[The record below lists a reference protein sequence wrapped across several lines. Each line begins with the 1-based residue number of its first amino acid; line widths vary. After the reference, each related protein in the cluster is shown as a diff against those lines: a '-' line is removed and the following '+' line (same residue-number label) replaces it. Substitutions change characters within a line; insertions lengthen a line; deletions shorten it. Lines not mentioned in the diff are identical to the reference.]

1 VCEPAAEPTVGND
14 CTVQSPVTG
23 KYFDL
28 KLLGNVVN
36 VEGITICQEEGTPTS
51 CDGAGVC
58 VEGES
63 YGKYNTALT
72 FVDDGAKGE
81 LFLEFKDGPS
91 CSSGMQRHS
100 KIEFMCDPAAGAGS
114 PKMVNNDGGCSFYY
128 QWHTAY
134 ACPDQNSIE
143 CYVLGPNQESYD
155 LSPLTRTS
163 GESWSAEIDNDASY
177 QYNYLVN
184 VCSELTSPVMYT
196 DSDCRGAAACQVDES
211 ALKAVKLGYAKSRI
225 EVEPGSNDLLMKL
238 VNGDKCG
245 DDTHRETTVRYH
257 CSPEAGAG
265 VPKYLGETT
274 HCKYEIKWDTQYACP
289 LEVQEDIPN
298 CEVEGY
304 PGLKQLG
311 SAAIEWSQDGN
322 TFEFALCNAKKRK
335 CGGGRQGYGARAFW
349 IHICARLYQCD
360 GMLPS
365 DPTPAAGLKPAHVRS
380 NK

>member
-1 VCEPAAEPTVGND
+1 MCVDGQPVGLVGDEPTSNGNGEYTLWYPSGTPGCGTEVVFFCARGTEGIPTLQDASVDCVTSIHWGTSYVCEPAAEPAVGND

-184 VCSELTSPVMYT
+184 VCSELTSPVTNLYN
-196 DSDCRGAAACQVDES
+196 RKQ
-211 ALKAVKLGYAKSRI
+211 
-225 EVEPGSNDLLMKL
+225 LMF
-238 VNGDKCG
+238 G
-245 DDTHRETTVRYH
+245 RETGPQAVNSRNLDRLIF
-257 CSPEAGAG
+257 G
-265 VPKYLGETT
+265 VL
-274 HCKYEIKWDTQYACP
+274 
-289 LEVQEDIPN
+289 
-298 CEVEGY
+298 
-304 PGLKQLG
+304 
-311 SAAIEWSQDGN
+311 
-322 TFEFALCNAKKRK
+322 
-335 CGGGRQGYGARAFW
+335 
-349 IHICARLYQCD
+349 
-360 GMLPS
+360 
-365 DPTPAAGLKPAHVRS
+365 
-380 NK
+380 